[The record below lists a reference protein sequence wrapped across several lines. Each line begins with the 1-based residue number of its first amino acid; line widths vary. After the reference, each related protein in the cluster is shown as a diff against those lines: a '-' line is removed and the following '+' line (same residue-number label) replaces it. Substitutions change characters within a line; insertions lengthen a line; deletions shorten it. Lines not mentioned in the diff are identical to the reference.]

1 VGTRS
6 IRVIKLERV
15 LERVTMRAI
24 QVSKTGGPEV
34 LELVDLPVPKPG
46 AGQVLV
52 KVEATGVNFIDTY
65 FREGRYAAELPF
77 VPGQEAAGTVV
88 ALGAEVVG
96 FRVGD
101 RVAWNGTRGT
111 YAEFACAPAT
121 DLLKIPEAMSFELA
135 AAVLLQG
142 LTAHYLAF
150 DTHAIQAGETVLIHA
165 GAGGVGLLL
174 TQMAKRCGGRVL
186 TTVSTEQK
194 AELSR
199 GAGADKV
206 ILYTVESF
214 VEEVKRQTDGD
225 GLPVVYDS
233 VGKTTFE
240 DSLKCLRP
248 RGLLALYGASSGAA
262 PAIDPI
268 RLMAGSLYLTR
279 PTLKDYVRTRT
290 ELERRAADVF
300 GWVASGELKVRIGAR
315 YKLEDAAPAHVDLAG
330 RKTTGKVLLT
340 L

>member
-1 VGTRS
+1 
-6 IRVIKLERV
+6 
-15 LERVTMRAI
+15 MRAI
-24 QVSKTGGPEV
+24 QIKQTGGPEV
-34 LELVDLPVPKPG
+34 MELVELPTPKPG

-52 KVEATGVNFIDTY
+52 KIEAAGVNFIDTY
-65 FREGRYAAELPF
+65 LREGRYPAELPF
-77 VPGQEAAGTVV
+77 TPGQEAAGTVV
-88 ALGAEVVG
+88 TLGDGVSDFA
-96 FRVGD
+96 VGD
-101 RVAWNGTRGT
+101 RVTWNGTRGT
-111 YAEFACAPAT
+111 YAEFACAPAEV
-121 DLLKIPEAMSFELA
+121 LLKIPAGISFLQA

-142 LTAHYLAF
+142 LTAHYLSH

-174 TQMAKRCGGRVL
+174 TQMAKRLGARVL

-206 ILYTVESF
+206 VLYTIDSF

-248 RGLLALYGASSGAA
+248 RGLLALYGASSGAV
-262 PAIDPI
+262 PALDPI

-279 PTLKDYVRTRT
+279 PTLKDYVRTRG

-300 GWVASGELKVRIGAR
+300 GWVARGELQVRIGATYR
-315 YKLEDAAPAHVDLAG
+315 LEDAAQAHRDLAG
-330 RKTTGKVLLT
+330 RKTTGKVLLM

>member
-1 VGTRS
+1 
-6 IRVIKLERV
+6 
-15 LERVTMRAI
+15 MRAI
-24 QVSKTGGPEV
+24 QISKTGGPEV
-34 LELVDLPVPKPG
+34 LELADIPTPKPA

-52 KVEATGVNFIDTY
+52 KIEAAGVNFIDTY
-65 FREGRYAAELPF
+65 LREGRYPAELPF
-77 VPGQEAAGTVV
+77 IPGQEAAGTITE
-88 ALGAEVVG
+88 LGAEVSD
-96 FRVGD
+96 FAIGD
-101 RVAWNGTRGT
+101 RVAWCGTRGT
-111 YAEFACAPAT
+111 YADYACAPAK
-121 DLLKIPEAMSFELA
+121 DLLKIPEGMTTEQA

-142 LTAHYLAF
+142 LTAHYLAY
-150 DTHAIQAGETVLIHA
+150 DTHAIRPGETVLIHA

-174 TQMAKRCGGRVL
+174 TQIAKHLGARVL

-206 ILYTVESF
+206 ILYTLESF
-214 VEEVKRQTDGD
+214 VDEVKRQTNGE

-248 RGLLALYGASSGAA
+248 RGLLALYGASSGAV
-262 PAIDPI
+262 PPFDLI
-268 RLMAGSLYLTR
+268 RLSTAGSLYVTR
-279 PTLKDYVRTRT
+279 PTLVHYILTRT
-290 ELERRAADVF
+290 ELERRAADIF
-300 GWVASGELKVRIGAR
+300 GWVASGDLHVRIGAR
-315 YKLEDAAPAHVDLAG
+315 YKLEDAVQAHRDLEG

>member
-1 VGTRS
+1 
-6 IRVIKLERV
+6 
-15 LERVTMRAI
+15 MRAI
-24 QVSKTGGPEV
+24 QIKKTGGPEV
-34 LELVDLPVPKPG
+34 PKPG
-46 AGQVLV
+46 SGQVLV
-52 KVEATGVNFIDTY
+52 KIEAAGVNFIDTY
-65 FREGRYAAELPF
+65 LREGRYPVELPF
-77 VPGQEAAGTVV
+77 VPGQEAAGTVI
-88 ALGAEVVG
+88 ALGQGASG
-96 FRVGD
+96 FKVGD

-111 YAEFACAPAT
+111 YAEFACAPT
-121 DLLKIPEAMSFELA
+121 SELLRIPDAMSFEQA

-142 LTAHYLAF
+142 LTAHYLAH

-174 TQMAKRCGGRVL
+174 TQIAKRLGARVL

-194 AELSR
+194 AELSC

-206 ILYTVESF
+206 ILYMIESF

-248 RGLLALYGASSGAA
+248 RGLMALFGASSGAV
-262 PAIDPI
+262 PPFDLI
-268 RLMAGSLYLTR
+268 RLSTLGSLYVTR
-279 PTLKDYVRTRT
+279 PTLKDYVRTRS

-300 GWVASGELKVRIGAR
+300 GWVASGELHVRIGAS
-315 YKLEDAAPAHVDLAG
+315 YKLDEAAKAHRDLTG

>member
-1 VGTRS
+1 
-6 IRVIKLERV
+6 
-15 LERVTMRAI
+15 MRAI
-24 QVSKTGGPEV
+24 QIRQTGGPEV
-34 LELVDLPVPKPG
+34 MELVELPVPTPA

-52 KVEATGVNFIDTY
+52 KIEASGVNFIDTY
-65 FREGRYAAELPF
+65 LREGRYPAALPF
-77 VPGQEAAGTVV
+77 TPGQEAAGTVT
-88 ALGAEVVG
+88 ALGEGVSG
-96 FRVGD
+96 FAVGD

-111 YAEFACAPAT
+111 YAEFACAPAS
-121 DLLKIPEAMSFELA
+121 DLLPIPEGMSFHQA

-142 LTAHYLAF
+142 LTAHYLAH
-150 DTHAIQAGETVLIHA
+150 DTHPIRAGETVLIHA

-174 TQMAKRCGGRVL
+174 TQMAKRLGARVL
-186 TTVSTEQK
+186 TTVSTDQK

-199 GAGADKV
+199 GAGSDKV
-206 ILYTVESF
+206 ILYTLESF

-248 RGLLALYGASSGAA
+248 RGLLALYGASSGAV
-262 PAIDPI
+262 PPMDPI

-279 PTLKDYVRTRT
+279 PTLKDYVRTRA

-300 GWVASGELKVRIGAR
+300 GWVASGELHVRVGAT
-315 YKLEDAAPAHVDLAG
+315 YSLEQAVQAHRDLAG
-330 RKTTGKVLLT
+330 RKTTGKVLIT

>member
-1 VGTRS
+1 
-6 IRVIKLERV
+6 
-15 LERVTMRAI
+15 MRAI
-24 QVSKTGGPEV
+24 QIKHTGGPEV
-34 LELVDLPVPKPG
+34 MELVELPTPRPG
-46 AGQVLV
+46 TGQVLV
-52 KVEATGVNFIDTY
+52 KVEAAGVNFIDTY
-65 FREGRYAAELPF
+65 LREGRYPAELPF
-77 VPGQEAAGTVV
+77 TPGQEAAGTIA
-88 ALGAEVVG
+88 ALGEGVSG
-96 FRVGD
+96 FAVGD

-111 YAEFACAPAT
+111 YAEYACAPAS
-121 DLLKIPEAMSFELA
+121 DLLKIPDGMSFQQA

-142 LTAHYLAF
+142 LTAHYLSH
-150 DTHAIQAGETVLIHA
+150 DTHPIQAGETVLIHA

-174 TQMAKRCGGRVL
+174 TQMAKRMGARVL
-186 TTVSTEQK
+186 TTVSTQQK

-248 RGLLALYGASSGAA
+248 RGLLALYGASSG
-262 PAIDPI
+262 PVPPMDPI

-279 PTLKDYVRTRT
+279 PTLKDYVRTRG
-290 ELERRAADVF
+290 ELERRAGDVF
-300 GWVASGELKVRIGAR
+300 GWVARGELHVRVGASYR
-315 YKLEDAAPAHVDLAG
+315 LEDAAQAHRDLEG
-330 RKTTGKVLLT
+330 RRTTGKVLLT

>member
-1 VGTRS
+1 LGCHVGIFTVGVGLSQVGTRG

-174 TQMAKRCGGRVL
+174 TQMAKRCGGACG
-186 TTVSTEQK
+186 SCG
-194 AELSR
+194 AEDYGQGVADAV
-199 GAGADKV
+199 GA
-206 ILYTVESF
+206 
-214 VEEVKRQTDGD
+214 
-225 GLPVVYDS
+225 LPVARMT
-233 VGKTTFE
+233 K
-240 DSLKCLRP
+240 SL
-248 RGLLALYGASSGAA
+248 
-262 PAIDPI
+262 
-268 RLMAGSLYLTR
+268 
-279 PTLKDYVRTRT
+279 
-290 ELERRAADVF
+290 
-300 GWVASGELKVRIGAR
+300 
-315 YKLEDAAPAHVDLAG
+315 
-330 RKTTGKVLLT
+330 
-340 L
+340 

>member
-1 VGTRS
+1 
-6 IRVIKLERV
+6 
-15 LERVTMRAI
+15 MRAI
-24 QVSKTGGPEV
+24 EIRTTGGPEV
-34 LELVDLPVPKPG
+34 MEVVELPTPKPG

-52 KVEATGVNFIDTY
+52 KIEASGVNFIDTY
-65 FREGRYAAELPF
+65 LREGRYPAELPF
-77 VPGQEAAGTVV
+77 IPGQEAAGTVV
-88 ALGAEVVG
+88 GLGGGVSG
-96 FRVGD
+96 FAVGD

-111 YAEFACAPAT
+111 YAEFACAPAV
-121 DLLKIPEAMSFELA
+121 DLLKIPDGISFQQG

-142 LTAHYLAF
+142 LTAHYLSH
-150 DTHAIQAGETVLIHA
+150 TTYPISAGETVLIHA

-174 TQMAKRCGGRVL
+174 TQMAKRLGARVL

-199 GAGADKV
+199 AAGADKV
-206 ILYTVESF
+206 VLYTTESF
-214 VEEVKRQTDGD
+214 VDEVKRQTDGD

-233 VGKTTFE
+233 VGKSTFE

-248 RGLLALYGASSGAA
+248 RGLLALYGASSGAV
-262 PAIDPI
+262 PAMDPI

-279 PTLKDYVRTRT
+279 PTLKDYVRRRSD
-290 ELERRAADVF
+290 LERRAADVF
-300 GWVASGELKVRIGAR
+300 GWVVRGELHVRIGATYR
-315 YKLEDAAPAHVDLAG
+315 LEDAAQAHRDLAG

>member
-1 VGTRS
+1 
-6 IRVIKLERV
+6 
-15 LERVTMRAI
+15 MRAI
-24 QVSKTGGPEV
+24 QIKTTGGPEV
-34 LELVDLPVPKPG
+34 MELVELPTPKP
-46 AGQVLV
+46 ATGQVLV
-52 KVEATGVNFIDTY
+52 KIEASGVNFIDTY
-65 FREGRYAAELPF
+65 LREGRYPAQLPF
-77 VPGQEAAGTVV
+77 IPGQEASGTVV
-88 ALGAEVVG
+88 ELGAEVTD
-96 FRVGD
+96 FAVGD

-111 YAEFACAPAT
+111 YAEFACAPAA
-121 DLLKIPEAMSFELA
+121 DLLKIPEGMSFQQA

-142 LTAHYLAF
+142 LTAHYLAH
-150 DTHAIQAGETVLIHA
+150 DTHAIRAGETVLIHA

-174 TQMAKRCGGRVL
+174 TQMAKRLGARVL

-199 GAGADKV
+199 EAGADKV
-206 ILYTVESF
+206 VLYTTDSF
-214 VEEVKRQTDGD
+214 LEEVKRQTDGE

-248 RGLLALYGASSGAA
+248 RGLLALYGASSGAV
-262 PAIDPI
+262 PPMDPI

-279 PTLKDYVRTRT
+279 PTLKDYVRTRS

-300 GWVASGELKVRIGAR
+300 GWVASGELQVRVGATYR
-315 YKLEDAAPAHVDLAG
+315 LDDAAQAHRDLAG

-340 L
+340 M

>member
-1 VGTRS
+1 
-6 IRVIKLERV
+6 
-15 LERVTMRAI
+15 MRAI
-24 QVSKTGGPEV
+24 QIKTTGGPEV
-34 LELVDLPVPKPG
+34 MELVEIPTPKPG
-46 AGQVLV
+46 AGEVLV
-52 KVEATGVNFIDTY
+52 KIEASGVNFIDTY
-65 FREGRYAAELPF
+65 LREGRYPAQLPF
-77 VPGQEAAGTVV
+77 TPGQEAAGTVA
-88 ALGAEVVG
+88 ALGAEVSG
-96 FRVGD
+96 FAVGD

-111 YAEFACAPAT
+111 YAEFACAPAA
-121 DLLKIPEAMSFELA
+121 DLLKIPEGMSFQQA

-142 LTAHYLAF
+142 LTAHYLAH
-150 DTHAIQAGETVLIHA
+150 DTHAIRAGETVLIHA

-174 TQMAKRCGGRVL
+174 TQMAKRLGARVL

-206 ILYTVESF
+206 ILYTTESF

-248 RGLLALYGASSGAA
+248 RGLLALYGASSGAV
-262 PAIDPI
+262 PPMDPI

-279 PTLKDYVRTRT
+279 PTLKDYVRTRS

-300 GWVASGELKVRIGAR
+300 GWVASGDLHVRIGATYR
-315 YKLEDAAPAHVDLAG
+315 LEDAAQAHRDLAG
-330 RKTTGKVLLT
+330 RRTTGKVLLT
-340 L
+340 V

>member
-1 VGTRS
+1 
-6 IRVIKLERV
+6 
-15 LERVTMRAI
+15 MRAI
-24 QVSKTGGPEV
+24 QIRTTGGPEV
-34 LELVDLPVPKPG
+34 MEVVELPTPKPG

-52 KVEATGVNFIDTY
+52 KIEASGVNFIDTY
-65 FREGRYAAELPF
+65 LREGRYPAELPF
-77 VPGQEAAGTVV
+77 IPGQEAAGTVV
-88 ALGAEVVG
+88 ALGGGVSG
-96 FRVGD
+96 FAVGD

-111 YAEFACAPAT
+111 YAEFACAPAD
-121 DLLKIPEAMSFELA
+121 DLLKLPDGIGFLQA

-142 LTAHYLAF
+142 LTAHYLSH
-150 DTHAIQAGETVLIHA
+150 DTHAIKAGETVLIHA

-174 TQMAKRCGGRVL
+174 TQMAKRLGARVL

-199 GAGADKV
+199 AAGADKV
-206 ILYTVESF
+206 ILYTIESF

-248 RGLLALYGASSGAA
+248 RGLLALYGASSGAV
-262 PAIDPI
+262 PAMDPI

-279 PTLKDYVRTRT
+279 PTLKDYVRRRSD
-290 ELERRAADVF
+290 LERRAADVF
-300 GWVASGELKVRIGAR
+300 GWVLRGELHVRIGATYR
-315 YKLEDAAPAHVDLAG
+315 LEDAAQAHRDLAG

-340 L
+340 I